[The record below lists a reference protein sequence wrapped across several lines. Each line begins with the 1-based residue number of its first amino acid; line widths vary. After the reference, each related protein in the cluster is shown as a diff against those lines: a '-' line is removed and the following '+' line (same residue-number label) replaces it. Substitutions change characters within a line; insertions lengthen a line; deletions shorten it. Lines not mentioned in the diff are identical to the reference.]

1 MSERNIPPYCID
13 IDSRDRDQDHYS
25 NANSYVVH
33 LSSPIE
39 DPCRINLIHAIYPK
53 SRKNDDD
60 IYVNMHV
67 KLGYKDRNISDKISN
82 HTMVIHLPLLNA
94 INEFRL
100 DQTGGII
107 DIDRNKKE
115 NGFGTTMKNHHLT
128 LTYFQ
133 IEFRTYDKKLYDMR
147 DHFLKFQVF

>member
-1 MSERNIPPYCID
+1 
-13 IDSRDRDQDHYS
+13 
-25 NANSYVVH
+25 
-33 LSSPIE
+33 
-39 DPCRINLIHAIYPK
+39 
-53 SRKNDDD
+53 
-60 IYVNMHV
+60 MHV